1 MARGFAAP
9 GESPVRTGR
18 VLHLDRSSGC
28 QNAAHGLLHRG
39 TRGHG
44 VHRHPHTGAVATL
57 LGVTFEPADTSGSM
71 PRELGTALRRWVDGG
86 AQVIGVVR
94 VLDRHGFGTVEAGQ
108 LVAAAPDGDI
118 AGVVLR
124 GALDRTVVPLAIAEA
139 TGAPPIV
146 RDAHVAEPDA
156 LAAGLAC
163 SGGAT
168 LLAHHLHADEVAA
181 LGAAL
186 ERGTPAALVA
196 TADGTA
202 ALVLTG
208 PDLDDVA
215 GSLGTPERDRVAVDT
230 ARSRL
235 RRGATVT
242 ERIPGADLLL
252 DLWVPVPS
260 VLVVGGGAI
269 ADALVAQAAVLG
281 WTAHRATDLVEARTA
296 VAAFSDADVLVLLD
310 HDPEFDAVL
319 ADGLRGGHGFVGAL
333 GSRHTQTARRQRL
346 HAAGLTDD
354 DLAALFG
361 PVGLDLGARTPAE
374 TAVSIVA
381 QVIAVR
387 AGRSAASLARTGGR
401 IGG

>member
-1 MARGFAAP
+1 M
-9 GESPVRTGR
+9 
-18 VLHLDRSSGC
+18 
-28 QNAAHGLLHRG
+28 
-39 TRGHG
+39 
-44 VHRHPHTGAVATL
+44 
-57 LGVTFEPADTSGSM
+57 
-71 PRELGTALRRWVDGG
+71 RRWTEGG
-86 AQVIGVVR
+86 AGTVGVVR

-108 LVAAAPDGDI
+108 LLTAAPDGDI

-124 GALDRTVVPLAIAEA
+124 GTLDRTAVPLAIAEA
-139 TGAPPIV
+139 TGAPPRV

-168 LLAHHLHADEVAA
+168 LLGHPLPAAQAAA

-186 ERGTPAALVA
+186 ESGTPAALVA
-196 TADGTA
+196 TADGAA

-208 PDLDDVA
+208 PDLGDVA
-215 GSLGTPERDRVAVDT
+215 GSLGTADRDRVAVDT

-296 VAAFSDADVLVLLD
+296 VAGFSDADVLVLLD

-319 ADGLRGGHGFVGAL
+319 HDGLRGGRGFIGAL
-333 GSRHTQTARRQRL
+333 GSRHTQTARRERL
-346 HAAGLTDD
+346 YAAGLTDD
-354 DLAALFG
+354 DLAALHG

-387 AGRSAASLARTGGR
+387 AGRSAGSLAHTEGR